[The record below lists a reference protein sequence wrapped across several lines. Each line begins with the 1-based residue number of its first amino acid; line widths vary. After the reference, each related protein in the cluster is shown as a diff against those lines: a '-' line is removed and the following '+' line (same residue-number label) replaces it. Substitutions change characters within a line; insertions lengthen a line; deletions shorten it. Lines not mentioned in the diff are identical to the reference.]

1 MQRSTAIGSKLYE
14 ERGGIKWSDNDQ
26 DNEAEAKLSAVL
38 MYGGSEANIRKNKH
52 NHEFTAQAASK
63 LYEVSVKADEMSL
76 DPNFVT
82 AFKSID
88 SEKKA
93 YQVAY

>member
-14 ERGGIKWSDNDQ
+14 ERGGIKWGDNDQ

-38 MYGGSEANIRKNKH
+38 MYGSSEANIKKNKQ

-63 LYEVSVKADEMSL
+63 LYEVGVKADEMSL

>member
-1 MQRSTAIGSKLYE
+1 MNSLLKQ
-14 ERGGIKWSDNDQ
+14 
-26 DNEAEAKLSAVL
+26 
-38 MYGGSEANIRKNKH
+38 
-52 NHEFTAQAASK
+52 QAK
-63 LYEVSVKADEMSL
+63 LYEVGVKADEMSL